1 MNTIGYKVMAIYP
14 TGSQADAEQKFH
26 EVTQALLGKGCFVYI
41 LAENADGTES
51 IVGTQTVFAPRP
63 ETRQEKLARLLREN
77 KERREAEATRPPPKL
92 SRKAKKRLKRK
103 ASA

>member
-1 MNTIGYKVMAIYP
+1 MNIIGYKVMAVYP

-26 EVTQALLGKGCFVYI
+26 EVTQALSGKGCSVYI

-51 IVGTQTVFAPRP
+51 IVGTFILRP

-77 KERREAEATRPPPKL
+77 KERREAEATRSPPKL

-103 ASA
+103 APA